1 MSYKILFSI
10 LAKEDLYS
18 IKKYICNNN
27 IEASKIVIKHIIS
40 SIEKLKENPAMGRAG
55 RVLRTREL
63 VITKFPYIVPYQVR
77 GNNIYI
83 LRVLHTS
90 RIWDKEDL

>member
-1 MSYKILFSI
+1 MSYKILFSN
-10 LAKEDLYS
+10 LAKEDLHS
-18 IKKYICNNN
+18 IKKHICNDNM
-27 IEASKIVIKHIIS
+27 EASKIVIKHIIS
-40 SIEKLKENPAMGRAG
+40 SIEKLKENPAIGRAG

-77 GNNIYI
+77 DNNIYI

-90 RIWDKEDL
+90 RIWNKEDL

>member
-77 GNNIYI
+77 DNNIYI